1 MAAASNL
8 PGETTMPLVR
18 IDLLEGTTAEY
29 RKSISDGVHQAM
41 VEALS
46 VPADDLFQ
54 VITEHAPGDL
64 IFSPNYLGVSHSERI
79 VFVQITLS
87 SGRKPQQKRL
97 LYKRI
102 ADLLAASPGIS
113 PEDVIVNLAEVSW
126 ENWSFGKGEAH
137 YMDT

>member
-1 MAAASNL
+1 
-8 PGETTMPLVR
+8 MPLVR

-29 RKSISDGVHQAM
+29 RKSVSDGVHQAM
-41 VEALS
+41 VEALA
-46 VPADDLFQ
+46 VPADDQFQ
-54 VITEHAPGDL
+54 VITEHSPGDL
-64 IFSPNYLGVSHSERI
+64 IFSRNYLEVSHSDRI

-102 ADLLAASPGIS
+102 AELLAASPGIS
-113 PEDVIVNLAEVSW
+113 PQDVIVNLVEVSW

>member
-1 MAAASNL
+1 
-8 PGETTMPLVR
+8 MPLVR

-29 RKSISDGVHQAM
+29 RKSVSDGVHQAM
-41 VEALS
+41 VEALG

-54 VITEHAPGDL
+54 VITEHSPGDL
-64 IFSPNYLGVSHSERI
+64 IFSRDYLGVLHSDRI

-102 ADLLAASPGIS
+102 TELLAASPGIS
-113 PEDVIVNLAEVSW
+113 PEDVIINLVEVAW